1 MRVGANGGGEDQG
14 VEHHV
19 QGDGAPDGAAVVV
32 APGQGQ
38 GHGHILEKQQQIAE
52 IHRAVGIDELPDAVK
67 GKNQG
72 GEHIAQHPAVPPGG
86 AEEQAAEQR
95 LLHQGHEHHQ
105 DHHCGR
111 RGEGKLLGVALRV
124 GILYRQR
131 NEHDQQMEHPRPD
144 EPGAEGEQVFRQP
157 VQQQVKPVP
166 QERPEDQKDQGSGQE
181 VVDHVGLGH
190 GQFPVESP
198 LHPSHGQGKDRQV
211 QGKEHPPPAHLGAGE
226 LRTPWTAFGV
236 HGGGPLFLSEIG
248 VRPGGAGRCGQKVN
262 CPRGAREAALGRR
275 PLRNRPVPRYH
286 GVGATLVVAPRAAIK
301 AAPTGPGYRQ
311 TSRRSV
317 RPISQSTDTP

>member
-1 MRVGANGGGEDQG
+1 M
-14 VEHHV
+14 

-198 LHPSHGQGKDRQV
+198 LHPPHGQGKDRQV

-248 VRPGGAGRCGQKVN
+248 VRPGGAGRYGQKVN
-262 CPRGAREAALGRR
+262 CPRGARETALGRR
-275 PLRNRPVPRYH
+275 PLRGAWPAGGASRQTPTRRGGACPRPRLRCPAAGFR
-286 GVGATLVVAPRAAIK
+286 RAATR
-301 AAPTGPGYRQ
+301 AAPTGRMAGG
-311 TSRRSV
+311 RSL
-317 RPISQSTDTP
+317 SSNADT